1 MKIAHKDCFIC
12 NRIALIKENKNPY
25 FVKELETGYV
35 VLGDYQ
41 FYKGY
46 TLFLCKKHKSELHL
60 LENSYRNKFLNEM
73 GIAAEAVFKAFKP
86 SKLNYELLGNKDKHM
101 HWHLYPRYK
110 NDPDPKRPIWSLDK
124 SIRVN
129 NKTKAS
135 PQLLN
140 QLKPKLLQELNQL
153 F

>member
-1 MKIAHKDCFIC
+1 
-12 NRIALIKENKNPY
+12 
-25 FVKELETGYV
+25 
-35 VLGDYQ
+35 
-41 FYKGY
+41 
-46 TLFLCKKHKSELHL
+46 
-60 LENSYRNKFLNEM
+60 M